1 MDTLLDKIKAALKGE
16 DSLKDIKYLYELI
29 PDSAIAI
36 FPECVYKEL
45 KRNGLWLD
53 RSDKIW
59 RNTRR
64 LSVIKNRYYKREPI
78 CRKEWDGKIAYVD
91 IARALYIN
99 CCPDHS
105 KATNIA
111 VKEILRL
118 FRYCKYEGHKMTPD
132 DILFEAKQIVNKV
145 LEDESSDEPEY
156 LEALI
161 PDIKS
166 NKARKWKYSKVVI
179 DKAEEVFGEDTKY
192 ALERNN
198 LPAKLDGIIL
208 KALIGYVWKQGNA
221 LTNEDVLRLLQEQFK
236 ITITTG
242 TLYKWKRENC
252 PNEHK
257 QHKQY
262 EKSEKQQQK
271 ELDELI
277 NVSAIILDTYERYGG
292 KWKSF
297 VKAGVKKIYYNNK
310 EDIDYLIDLYDD
322 VSNIMKISNRNLTK
336 EHLDYIEQMK
346 ELFEWL
352 NQPKNMKMFLYQS
365 LPLFYFS
372 N

>member
-1 MDTLLDKIKAALKGE
+1 MNTLLDKIKAALKGE

-45 KRNGLWLD
+45 KNNGLWLD

-78 CRKEWDGKIAYVD
+78 CRKEWDEKIAYVD

-99 CCPDHS
+99 CCPDHN

-111 VKEILRL
+111 VKEIIRL
-118 FRYCKYEGHKMTPD
+118 FRYCKYKGHKMTPD

-145 LEDESSDEPEY
+145 LEDESSDKQEY
-156 LEALI
+156 LETLI

-166 NKARKWKYSKVVI
+166 NKARKWKYSKIVI

-208 KALIGYVWKQGNA
+208 KALIGYIWKQGNA
-221 LTNEDVLRLLQEQFK
+221 FTNEDVLRLLQEQFK

-242 TLYKWKRENC
+242 TLYTWRRENC

-257 QHKQY
+257 QHKQH

-277 NVSAIILDTYERYGG
+277 NISTNILDAYGRYGN

-297 VKAGVKKIYYNNK
+297 VKPGVKTKYYRNK

-322 VSNIMKISNRNLTK
+322 VSNIMKISNKNLTK

-352 NQPKNMKMFLYQS
+352 NQPKNMKMSLYQS